1 MNLNNILPGN
11 NLPNSFNVIIE
22 ISANSDPIKYE
33 IDKNTGMIFVDR
45 FLSTSMC
52 YPCNYGYIPKTLVE
66 DGDPID
72 VLVLTPF
79 PLIPGCIISCRA
91 IGLLKMMDT
100 GSIDIKIL
108 SVPINRICPIYSNIK
123 SFKNIPDFI
132 LEKIK
137 HFFEHYKDLEKNKF
151 IKIEKWEDSQIAQ
164 EKILSSI
171 LAYKSKFLN

>member
-1 MNLNNILPGN
+1 MNLNNILPGK
-11 NLPNSFNVIIE
+11 NLPNNFNVIIE
-22 ISANSDPIKYE
+22 ISANSDPVKYE
-33 IDKNTGMIFVDR
+33 IDKNTGMILVDR

-91 IGLLKMMDT
+91 IGLLKMIDT
-100 GSIDIKIL
+100 GSVDIKIL
-108 SVPINRICPIYSNIK
+108 SVPINEVCPIYSNIK
-123 SFKNIPDFI
+123 SFKDIPNLI
-132 LEKIK
+132 LEQIK

-151 IKIEKWEDSQIAQ
+151 IKIEKWEDSKIAK
-164 EKILSSI
+164 EKILFSA
-171 LAYKSKFLN
+171 LEYKNKFLN